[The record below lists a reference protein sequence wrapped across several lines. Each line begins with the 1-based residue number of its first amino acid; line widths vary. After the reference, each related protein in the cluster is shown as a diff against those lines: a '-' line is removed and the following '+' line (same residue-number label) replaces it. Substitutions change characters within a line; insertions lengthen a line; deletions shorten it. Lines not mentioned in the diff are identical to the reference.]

1 MPSLPIE
8 ILHILL
14 PFANIFILHKT
25 FSKATILMM
34 GALLCRRGVTVC
46 SALRAMGLHFEK
58 RFSRYHRLLN
68 RDRWNM
74 LLGAKTLLLIM
85 LRLFNLNDVVTFAL
99 DDTLE
104 RRRGCKI
111 QAKGRFKDAILSSA
125 TGKIVVCPGLRWMP
139 VMLLTSVSFIGRIVA
154 LPFLTMLVP
163 SEKRQKELKQ
173 KYYSPQ
179 KRAIQMVCLL
189 RCWLPTRKLRLV
201 VDAGYASVELAKQ
214 CIRWRV
220 SLVTRLRAGTRLF
233 EFAPPRTGKK
243 GRPATKGARQNL
255 KAMIPLL
262 KWTRHTVK
270 SYGKKEEVKDIAEFV
285 CLWAP
290 SEGGNPITVR
300 VIVARSLDGT
310 LFTLLT
316 TDLEM
321 SAKEAVELYTARW
334 TQEVTHRE
342 VRDHLGMETQR
353 QWSDLAIA
361 RTTPLIFALYSLT
374 FIIVSQLNISL
385 SLKAAKTAWYN
396 KSDLTFSDLLNGIR
410 GILREHLFS
419 RLWASDPILQK
430 IPVNKE
436 LLESL
441 VRWAEAA

>member
-1 MPSLPIE
+1 
-8 ILHILL
+8 
-14 PFANIFILHKT
+14 
-25 FSKATILMM
+25 MM

-125 TGKIVVCPGLRWMP
+125 TGKIVVLVEVFRWMP

-189 RCWLPTRKLRLV
+189 RRWLPTRKLRLV

-220 SLVTRLRAGTRLF
+220 SLVTRSRGGTRLF

-243 GRPATKGARQNL
+243 GRPATKSAWQNL

-262 KWTRHTVK
+262 KWTRHTGRI

-285 CLWAP
+285 CLCTFL
-290 SEGGNPITVR
+290 EGGNPITVR

-310 LFTLLT
+310 LFT
-316 TDLEM
+316 
-321 SAKEAVELYTARW
+321 
-334 TQEVTHRE
+334 
-342 VRDHLGMETQR
+342 
-353 QWSDLAIA
+353 
-361 RTTPLIFALYSLT
+361 
-374 FIIVSQLNISL
+374 
-385 SLKAAKTAWYN
+385 
-396 KSDLTFSDLLNGIR
+396 
-410 GILREHLFS
+410 
-419 RLWASDPILQK
+419 
-430 IPVNKE
+430 
-436 LLESL
+436 
-441 VRWAEAA
+441 